1 MIKNLLPNDVR
12 NPMCFSYFGDI
23 KLAYIEFNEYNAN
36 ESFRVRKVCS
46 ELTLDGKSLYF
57 VTIYKE
63 RYNVSNIVK
72 RDLPSI
78 FYGKEVNHD

>member
-1 MIKNLLPNDVR
+1 MNKNLPSNIRD
-12 NPMCFSYFGDI
+12 PMCFSYFGDI

-36 ESFRVRKVCS
+36 ESFRVRKVRQ
-46 ELTLDGKSLYF
+46 ELTPDGKSLYF

-63 RYNVSNIVK
+63 RYNVSDIVK

-78 FYGKEVNHD
+78 FYGGNDP

>member
-1 MIKNLLPNDVR
+1 MKDNLPSCIRD
-12 NPMCFSYFGDI
+12 PMCFSYFGDI

-46 ELTLDGKSLYF
+46 ELTPDDKSLYF

-78 FYGKEVNHD
+78 FYGKEANHE

>member
-1 MIKNLLPNDVR
+1 MKDKLPWCIKD
-12 NPMCFSYFGDI
+12 PMCFSYFGDI

-36 ESFRVRKVCS
+36 ESFRVRKVCK
-46 ELTLDGKSLYF
+46 ELSPDGKSLYF

-63 RYNVSNIVK
+63 RYNVSDIVK

-78 FYGKEVNHD
+78 FYGKEMKP

>member
-1 MIKNLLPNDVR
+1 MNMYNNLPSNIRD
-12 NPMCFSYFGDI
+12 PMCFSYFGDI

-36 ESFRVRKVCS
+36 ESFRVRKVCK
-46 ELTLDGKSLYF
+46 ELTPDGKSLYF

-63 RYNVSNIVK
+63 RYNVSDIVK

-78 FYGKEVNHD
+78 FYGGNEDV